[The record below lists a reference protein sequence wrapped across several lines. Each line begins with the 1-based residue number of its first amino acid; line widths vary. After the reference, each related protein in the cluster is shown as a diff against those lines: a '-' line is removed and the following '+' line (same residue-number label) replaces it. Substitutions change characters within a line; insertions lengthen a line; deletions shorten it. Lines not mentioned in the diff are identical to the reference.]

1 MPHLSAVF
9 HLPWKTLVPIP
20 LFVDPLMF
28 VPVFKASSVQSVQ
41 NTQDHTNLMFETSL
55 GPWLGASTPMDPSLE
70 EKGFDAGF
78 ADVAALKKDWRL
90 LR

>member
-9 HLPWKTLVPIP
+9 HLPWQTLVPIP

-41 NTQDHTNLMFETSL
+41 NTQDHTNHMFETSL

-70 EKGFDAGF
+70 EKGFHAGF

>member
-1 MPHLSAVF
+1 
-9 HLPWKTLVPIP
+9 
-20 LFVDPLMF
+20 
-28 VPVFKASSVQSVQ
+28 
-41 NTQDHTNLMFETSL
+41 MFETSPGCL

>member
-9 HLPWKTLVPIP
+9 HLPWQTPVPIP

-28 VPVFKASSVQSVQ
+28 VPVFKASSVQS
-41 NTQDHTNLMFETSL
+41 TQDHTNHMFETSPGCL

-78 ADVAALKKDWRL
+78 ADVAALKKDWRV